1 MNLLSTRIDL
11 AAIAANTRRLREISG
26 AAKLMAVVKAD
37 AYNHGVDEVAPVIA
51 ANGADA
57 FGVATLDE
65 ALHLRAIGITQ
76 EILCW
81 IWSPEQ
87 DWRAAV
93 NAGIDLAVISPR
105 HARTLADA
113 SPVAPGRRIR
123 VSVKVDTGLHR
134 SGVDERDW
142 AEVFELLHAAPHL
155 EVTGLFSHLAC
166 ADEPEN
172 PETDRQAEDFRRA
185 LALAK
190 EVGLEVPV
198 NHLSNSPA
206 MLTRPDL
213 NFQMVRP
220 GLALYGL
227 EPVAG
232 VDHGLRAAMR
242 WQSRVTV
249 VKPIGPGQGTSYG
262 LTWRAGEQGFLAV
275 IPAGYADGV
284 PRAAQGKFTVSIN
297 GQAYPQVGRVC
308 MDQFVVSL
316 GDNAQGVQPGDEAVI
331 FGEGGMSATEL
342 ADALGTINYEVVCRP
357 TGRTVREHEGVEQ

>member
-11 AAIAANTRRLREISG
+11 EAIAANTRRLREIAG

-57 FGVATLDE
+57 FGVATLQE
-65 ALHLRAIGITQ
+65 ALHLRDIGITQ

-93 NAGIDLAVISPR
+93 DAGIDLAVISPR
-105 HARTLADA
+105 HAQTLVDA
-113 SPVAPGRRIR
+113 TPAASGRRIR

-142 AEVFELLHAAPHL
+142 AEVFRLLHDAPHL
-155 EVTGLFSHLAC
+155 EVTGLFSHLSC

-172 PETDRQAEDFRRA
+172 PETDRQAGVFRRA
-185 LALAK
+185 VDLAREL
-190 EVGLEVPV
+190 GLDVPV
-198 NHLSNSPA
+198 NHLCNSPA
-206 MLTRPDL
+206 TLTRPDL
-213 NFQMVRP
+213 HFQMVRP

-232 VDHGLRAAMR
+232 RDHGLRAAMR
-242 WQSRVTV
+242 WQAKVTV
-249 VKPIGPGQGTSYG
+249 VKPIEPGQGTSYG
-262 LTWRAGEQGFLAV
+262 LTWRAGEEGFLAV
-275 IPAGYADGV
+275 VPAGYADGV
-284 PRAAQGKFTVSIN
+284 PRAAQEKFSVGI
-297 GQAYPQVGRVC
+297 GGVRYPQVGRVC

-316 GDNAQGVQPGDEAVI
+316 GHNPQGVQAGDPVVI

-342 ADALGTINYEVVCRP
+342 AAAVGTINYEVVCRP
-357 TGRTVREHEGVEQ
+357 TGRTMREHEGVQ